1 MRGRNER
8 TMKTKVRRGRE
19 HSEGRPTSA
28 DVAKAEAMGA
38 IKVAMVSRRD
48 RILMAALAALL
59 CAAYVSLYRVGNDV
73 AWAVLAIV
81 AGVGVIWFGFTAA
94 SSLQWAKSSVV
105 ALDEY
110 DGHTSDA
117 DGIATA
123 ETRGEK

>member
-1 MRGRNER
+1 M
-8 TMKTKVRRGRE
+8 
-19 HSEGRPTSA
+19 SA
-28 DVAKAEAMGA
+28 DVARAEAMGA

-59 CAAYVSLYRVGNDV
+59 CAAYVSLYRVGNDA
-73 AWAVLAIV
+73 AWAVLAVV

-110 DGHTSDA
+110 DGHASDG
-117 DGIATA
+117 DGLRLQGHGARSRA
-123 ETRGEK
+123 RHRKCDANGLNVEEDPDNGW